1 LRIVERASYDDRR
14 GETMRKTL
22 LVFPLVL
29 VVAAFG
35 LAACGGDDE
44 EGADTT
50 ETTTETT
57 ETGGAAGDVLV
68 ATVGPGFTITLTTP
82 DGADVSTL
90 EPGSYTIQVSD
101 QSDIHNF
108 YLTGPNV
115 DESTTVEEVTEVTW
129 EVDLE
134 PGEFSFVCDPH
145 ASSMNG
151 SFTVS

>member
-1 LRIVERASYDDRR
+1 
-14 GETMRKTL
+14 MRKTL
-22 LVFPLVL
+22 LVLPLVL

-35 LAACGGDDE
+35 LTACGGDDE

-108 YLTGPNV
+108 HLTGPNV

-129 EVDLE
+129 DVDLE

>member
-1 LRIVERASYDDRR
+1 MR
-14 GETMRKTL
+14 GEAMRKTL
-22 LVFPLVL
+22 LVLPLVL

-35 LAACGGDDE
+35 LAACGSDDE

-50 ETTTETT
+50 ETTTEATDTT

-68 ATVGPGFTITLTTP
+68 ATVGPGFTISLTMQ
-82 DGADVSTL
+82 DGTDVSTL
-90 EPGSYTIQVSD
+90 EPGSYSIQVSD
-101 QSDIHNF
+101 ESDIHNF
-108 YLTGPNV
+108 HLTGPNV

-129 EVDLE
+129 DVDLE

-151 SFTVS
+151 SFTVTG